1 MIASEAVAEA
11 VAERWLERVLLSY
24 PGAARASLLDRTDPF
39 RNPAGHVLKEN
50 LLLLARELLGE
61 MRHEALEA
69 PLDAIVRLRAVQG
82 FSVSDAIGF
91 VFELRDAAC
100 EFDESR
106 SAVLNHR
113 IDQLALMAF
122 DRYITCRELIFEL
135 RMKELR
141 SRAQFAARA
150 AE

>member
-1 MIASEAVAEA
+1 MASEAVAEV

-24 PGAARASLLDRTDPF
+24 SAAARASLTDRTDTF

-50 LLLLARELLGE
+50 LLLLVREVLGE
-61 MRHEALEA
+61 MKREVLEA

-82 FSVSDAIGF
+82 FSPSEAIAF
-91 VFELRDAAC
+91 VFELRNAANGLAGSGC
-100 EFDESR
+100 TVPQE
-106 SAVLNHR
+106 R

-122 DRYITCRELIFEL
+122 DRYIACRELIFEL
-135 RMKELR
+135 RLKELR
-141 SRAQFAARA
+141 RRALFAARA